1 MYRPRRRLSVPFG
14 ERDTKLIK
22 LRQIFVKLRDG
33 VASMRVRFA
42 LLILLGS
49 ALALASYL
57 ICLSATYFYVNNVYT
72 SEGERIE
79 RELSYVEDLQDYIT
93 KNKITLERVDEIS
106 EWVRENRFVYLLLYK
121 DDEIIFRPDE
131 TDPEKGEEKEESGE
145 DGKGD
150 GNGDVGEGEGD
161 GAEGGEG
168 TEGTEG
174 DTTDNP
180 KDKEDTPSQGGSGL
194 TTTYPTKAELYEYAL
209 SGENYPLILEDGALF
224 CSLAE
229 FTEYLYYD
237 IANILSLVIAIV
249 VLATVLITYF
259 YTVTSRISRL
269 ARDVSTVS
277 HGSMNHII
285 RSGTSH
291 DEISKLCRNVEYMR
305 SSIVYTLE
313 KEREAVN
320 ANVELITSMSHDI
333 RTPRTVLLGYL
344 EIMKLQT
351 EDEAMVQYITSAQ
364 QTAGRLKNLS
374 DEMFQYFLVFSGEQ
388 SRTMCEPYDA
398 KTLLSQL
405 FEEHSV
411 LLSESG
417 YLLET
422 TVEEGA
428 LTNSPMVVT
437 NAPGCMRIVDNLFS
451 NMRKYAEPGAPIC
464 YYVSEDES
472 FVHLRIENKIKEHT
486 EDVESTGIGLKTCER
501 IAKNVGMRFET
512 KAEEDTFT
520 VSISLP
526 KQKEE

>member
-1 MYRPRRRLSVPFG
+1 
-14 ERDTKLIK
+14 
-22 LRQIFVKLRDG
+22 
-33 VASMRVRFA
+33 MRVRFA

-93 KNKITLERVDEIS
+93 TKKITLDRVDEIS

-131 TDPEKGEEKEESGE
+131 TDPEEGSDGEEE
-145 DGKGD
+145 GKG
-150 GNGDVGEGEGD
+150 GEGGDQGEIGEGEGGG
-161 GAEGGEG
+161 GAQEGEEDTEGGT
-168 TEGTEG
+168 TE
-174 DTTDNP
+174 NP
-180 KDKEDTPSQGGSGL
+180 KDKENNTQGGSGL
-194 TTTYPTKAELYEYAL
+194 TISYPTKAELYEYAL

-237 IANILSLVIAIV
+237 IANIFSLVIAIV
-249 VLATVLITYF
+249 VLAAILITYF

-269 ARDVSTVS
+269 AKDVSTVS
-277 HGSMNHII
+277 HGSMNHVI

-291 DEISKLCRNVEYMR
+291 DEISRLCRNVEYMR

-333 RTPRTVLLGYL
+333 RTPLTVLLGYL

-351 EDEAMVQYITSAQ
+351 EDEAMIQYITSAQ

-411 LLSESG
+411 LLTESG

-422 TVEEGA
+422 VVEEGA
-428 LTNSPMVVT
+428 LSESPVVVT

-451 NMRKYAEPGAPIC
+451 NMRKYAEPSAPIC
-464 YYVSEDES
+464 FYVREDES
-472 FVHLRIENKIKEHT
+472 FVHLRVENKIKEHT

-512 KAEEDTFT
+512 RAEEDTFT
-520 VSISLP
+520 VSIALP
-526 KQKEE
+526 KQKEEIK

>member
-1 MYRPRRRLSVPFG
+1 MCPPRRRLSVPFG

-22 LRQIFVKLRDG
+22 LKQIFVKLRDG

-42 LLILLGS
+42 LLILFGS
-49 ALALASYL
+49 VLALASYL
-57 ICLSATYFYVNNVYT
+57 ICYSSTYFYVNNVYT
-72 SEGERIE
+72 SKEERLE
-79 RELSYVEDLQDYIT
+79 RELAYVEDLQNYIT
-93 KNKITLERVDEIS
+93 DRGITYDRVDEIS
-106 EWVRENRFVYLLLYK
+106 DWVRENRFVYLLLYK

-131 TDPEKGEEKEESGE
+131 NENENGNNQTQEGENNGNTGEGNGENGEGGVPDGGTTTDPSK
-145 DGKGD
+145 DN
-150 GNGDVGEGEGD
+150 GNNEN
-161 GAEGGEG
+161 
-168 TEGTEG
+168 T
-174 DTTDNP
+174 
-180 KDKEDTPSQGGSGL
+180 SQGGNSGL
-194 TTTYPTKAELYEYAL
+194 TITYPTKAELYEYAL

-237 IANILSLVIAIV
+237 IANIASLVVAII
-249 VLATVLITYF
+249 VLAGVLITYF

-277 HGSMNHII
+277 HGSMNHVI
-285 RSGTSH
+285 RSGGNH

-333 RTPRTVLLGYL
+333 RTPLTVLLGYL
-344 EIMKLQT
+344 DIMKMQT
-351 EDEAMVQYITSAQ
+351 EDETMQQYISSAQ
-364 QTAGRLKNLS
+364 QTAVRLKNLS

-388 SRTMCEPYDA
+388 SRTMREPYDA

-405 FEEHSV
+405 FAEHSV
-411 LLSESG
+411 LLVESG
-417 YLLET
+417 YELET
-422 TVEEGA
+422 HVEEGVFA
-428 LTNSPMVVT
+428 DSPQIVT

-451 NMRKYAEPGAPIC
+451 NMRKYAEPTLPIHF
-464 YYVSEDES
+464 YVSEDAD
-472 FVHLRIENKIKEHT
+472 FVYLRIENKIKENT

-501 IAKNVGMRFET
+501 IARNVGMQFET
-512 KAEEDTFT
+512 KTEEDTFM
-520 VSISLP
+520 VSIALP